1 MNDKY
6 KVKIDT
12 NDSRYVNLRKA
23 LKDDLSQ
30 KVQCED
36 YDKIIKYKSIEHY

>member
-6 KVKIDT
+6 NVKID
-12 NDSRYVNLRKA
+12 NEDSRYLKLRKSV
-23 LKDDLSQ
+23 KDDLSQ

-36 YDKIIKYKSIEHY
+36 YDKIIK

>member
-12 NDSRYVNLRKA
+12 NDSKYVKLRQS

-36 YDKIIKYKSIEHY
+36 YDKIIE

>member
-6 KVKIDT
+6 KVKIDA
-12 NDSRYVNLRKA
+12 NDSRYVKLRES

-36 YDKIIKYKSIEHY
+36 YDKIIE